1 MDGTA
6 KTTGNFY
13 RDDAARVA
21 LEAALRPAQIDSAAP
36 QRDASYVPP
45 VLLIEPQRPLLK
57 PQPAINQNTPQPE
70 DRREVAGDVQIDSDD
85 DSRWDS
91 AWRIVAWVVLAP
103 WYLGVALA
111 ALGIDILFA
120 KDLIGLLLSTRAG

>member
-57 PQPAINQNTPQPE
+57 PQPAINQNAPQPE
-70 DRREVAGDVQIDSDD
+70 DRREAVGDVLIDAD
-85 DSRWDS
+85 DSPWDS

-120 KDLIGLLLSTRAG
+120 KDLISLLLSTRAG